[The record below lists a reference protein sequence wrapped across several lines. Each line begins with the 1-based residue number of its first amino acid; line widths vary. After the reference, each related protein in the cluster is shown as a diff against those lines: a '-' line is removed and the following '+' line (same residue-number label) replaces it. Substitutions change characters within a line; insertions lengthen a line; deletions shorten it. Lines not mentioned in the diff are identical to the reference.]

1 MDSMKIL
8 ESGEGILRLAPTWV
22 ARSMLKPGK
31 RLKLHPDDLYAL
43 GQEHGGIGER
53 WFSSTTKADNGPLT
67 LPDEGLSFVVYGDA
81 KKFEKVLLVDLV
93 NDLEA
98 KLLGGQIWDKFH
110 AWPMYSKFFDF
121 KAPLFIHLHHMK
133 EHAAMVGADQKPESY
148 YFPFQMNNYPGDFP
162 LTYFG
167 LESTTTKDQVK
178 HCLEIWD
185 RGDNRLSYHSKAYR
199 LELGTGWFVPAGILH
214 APGSL
219 CTYEPQWAS
228 DVFAVFE
235 SMTSDDSSYDWNLL
249 VKQVPEDK
257 HHDLDFLVSL
267 IDWENN
273 IREDFREE
281 FFRPPIPVLEPEEMK
296 SNGYFESWISYGNPY
311 VSAKELT
318 VFPGQT
324 VTIKDAGPYGM
335 IMLQGHGKMGVW
347 DVETPVLINFGQL
360 TNDEF
365 FVSAEA
371 AAEGVTIHNPSTCDP
386 LVMLKHFAANP
397 EAPEKKSKN
406 NF

>member
-1 MDSMKIL
+1 MDSMRIL
-8 ESGEGILRLAPTWV
+8 EQGEGILKLVPTWV
-22 ARSMLKPGK
+22 ARAMLTPGK

-43 GQEHGGIGER
+43 GVDHGGIGER

-67 LPDEGLSFVVYGDA
+67 LPNEGLSFAVYENA
-81 KKFEKVLLVDLV
+81 KKQEKLLLVDIV
-93 NDLEA
+93 NDLGE
-98 KLLGGQIWDKFH
+98 KLLGEAIWNEYK

-133 EHAAMVGADQKPESY
+133 EHAELVGADQKPESY

-167 LESTTTKDQVK
+167 LEPTTTKEQVK
-178 HCLEIWD
+178 HCLEIWNQ
-185 RGDNRLSYHSKAYR
+185 GDNRLSYHSKAHR
-199 LELGTGWFVPAGILH
+199 LELGTGWYVPAGILH
-214 APGSL
+214 APGSY

-235 SMTSDDSSYDWNLL
+235 SMTSDNKTYDRNLL
-249 VKQVPEDK
+249 VKQVPEEK
-257 HHDLDFLVSL
+257 REDLDFLVSL

-273 IREDFREE
+273 IRSDFKDEY
-281 FFRPPIPVLEPEEMK
+281 FRPPMPVADPEEMK
-296 SNGYFESWISYGNPY
+296 SQGYFESWISYGNPY
-311 VSAKELT
+311 VSAKELI

-335 IMLQGHGKMGVW
+335 IMLQGHGKMGKW
-347 DVETPVLINFGQL
+347 NVETPILIRFGQL

-365 FVSAEA
+365 FVSSPTAK
-371 AAEGVTIHNPSTCDP
+371 EGVVIHNPSSSDP

-397 EAPEKKSKN
+397 DAPAKSKS
-406 NF
+406 